1 MKLSRSIFVTGAA
14 VAIAAAGAAWFLA
27 GPQTTLAK
35 DSATPAVE
43 AAAGQS
49 AVAGAGRIEPASE
62 EIRIGSELDGRLK
75 RVAVEEGDRV
85 QAGQVVAEL
94 ENGDYIARVSLA
106 KANIAQQE
114 SLIERLVNG
123 SRKQERSESS
133 AAVRE
138 AQAVVDNARVERDR
152 RRTLLE
158 RGAISRTELD
168 TAEREFRVAQAR
180 LEAVEERRA
189 LVDDQTRPED
199 LTRAR
204 AELDAARA
212 RLYESEAMLAKT
224 IIRSPI
230 AGTVLRKKLKTGE
243 SVSNNGS
250 SPIVTLG
257 DTSRLRVRMDVD
269 ENDIARIAVGR
280 SAWVIAP
287 AYGATRK
294 FTGKVVEIGQALGR
308 KNVRTD
314 EPTERVD
321 VKILETLIEL
331 DPGQTLPVGLRVDAY
346 IAQK

>member
-1 MKLSRSIFVTGAA
+1 MKRSTILYLILIVG
-14 VAIAAAGAAWFLA
+14 AGAAWFLVRSKPEVA
-27 GPQTTLAK
+27 KADNTQTQ
-35 DSATPAVE
+35 P
-43 AAAGQS
+43 AAAARS
-49 AVAGAGRIEPASE
+49 AIAGAGRVEPASE

-85 QAGQVVAEL
+85 RAGQVVAEL
-94 ENGDYIARVSLA
+94 DNGDFIARVALA

-114 SLIERLVNG
+114 AVVERLVNG
-123 SRKQERSESS
+123 SRKQERGESS
-133 AAVRE
+133 ASVRE
-138 AQAVVDNARVERDR
+138 AQAVLENARVERDR
-152 RRTLLE
+152 RRILLD

-168 TAEREFRVAQAR
+168 TAEREFRVAEAR
-180 LEAVEERRA
+180 LAGVEERRS
-189 LVDDQTRPED
+189 LVDDVTRPED
-199 LTRAR
+199 LERAR
-204 AELDAARA
+204 AELAAARA
-212 RLYESEAMLAKT
+212 RLLEAEALLAKT

-230 AGTVLRKKLKTGE
+230 DATVLRKKRKAGE
-243 SVSNNGS
+243 SVSNNGDT
-250 SPIVTLG
+250 PILTLG

-280 SAWVIAP
+280 TAWVTAP
-287 AYGATRK
+287 AYGASRK

-346 IAQK
+346 IAQEQK